1 MVRLTIFVISLLTLG
16 LTTFAAT
23 PALAEGPNILQIF
36 VIDVDT
42 EDRDAYLARIKAL
55 DPIIQRLG
63 LPNVR
68 VWQGSYAG
76 DSTGRLVV
84 AVEQTDLAAFAANS
98 GKILN
103 DAEFKKWQADLAKAD
118 ISELVSQSM
127 WVEVTP

>member
-1 MVRLTIFVISLLTLG
+1 MVRLTTIAISVLALS

-23 PALAEGPNILQIF
+23 PATAEGPNILQIF
-36 VIDVDT
+36 VIDVDP
-42 EDRDAYLARIKAL
+42 EDREAYLARIKAL

-63 LPNVR
+63 RPNVR

-76 DSTGRLVV
+76 DSAGRLVV
-84 AVEQTDLAAFAANS
+84 ALEQTDLAAFAANS
-98 GKILN
+98 GKIVN

-118 ISELVSQSM
+118 ISELISQSM